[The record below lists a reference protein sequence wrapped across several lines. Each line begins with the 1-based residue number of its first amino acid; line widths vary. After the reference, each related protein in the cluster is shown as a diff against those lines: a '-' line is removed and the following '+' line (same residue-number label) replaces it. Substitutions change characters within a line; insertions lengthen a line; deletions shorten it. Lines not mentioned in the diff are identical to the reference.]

1 MIYGMSALLPSWDI
15 QASTNQTP
23 ISDLTAEAIRS
34 AQ

>member
-1 MIYGMSALLPSWDI
+1 MIYGMNTLLTSWDI
-15 QASTNQTP
+15 QGSTNQTP